1 MERTNFFDVDAPLP
15 CYTCTSDGVAWRG
28 GAGRGR
34 GRHVAASPDSAAKKR
49 VELFLRSLAPFSLG
63 RSVDVVKNDV
73 YDVMQPRREREA
85 TMEEC
90 ERPGGRRREGGRKW
104 GLESRWKAERG
115 EEGA

>member
-1 MERTNFFDVDAPLP
+1 MLHCPATLALAM
-15 CYTCTSDGVAWRG
+15 AWRG

-73 YDVMQPRREREA
+73 YDVM
-85 TMEEC
+85 
-90 ERPGGRRREGGRKW
+90 
-104 GLESRWKAERG
+104 
-115 EEGA
+115 